1 MQTRRHILTLAAAL
15 SLAAT
20 AAAAPNG
27 DRPLEPG
34 PARLQLEELWRV
46 GGLDDDENLFGVI
59 DGVTADADGNLYLL
73 DVQLTEVQVFSPDG
87 EHLRNLGQ
95 EGDGPGE
102 MRRPSEVLLLP
113 DGSVGVVQA
122 FPGRIIKLTLD
133 GLPAGE
139 LRPGGDDPTAG
150 GMFALR
156 AAQVVGGE
164 LVCSGARMARGETTR
179 KAVHFLASFDLGG
192 AEKVRYLEL
201 TTEREMGRSQVRED
215 EEFFPHAGGWT
226 ALADGRVVVAPE
238 RNGYRLEVRTPDGQ
252 VQAELT
258 RPYRAWQRTEE
269 EKAEVSSMM
278 GRFGPRNRPRPDF
291 VVLPT
296 EKDILRVRDGG
307 DGTVW
312 VLPSRGVRE
321 QPAGVHSTWDV
332 FATDGRWLRQ
342 VSVVCEGD
350 GRNDALFFTG
360 DGRAVLVRE
369 HAGAM
374 RAFRG
379 AATGEDEADA
389 GEAQPLEIVV
399 YRIVH

>member
-1 MQTRRHILTLAAAL
+1 MIAVTQRNGAGGEALAEGRTIGLGHDAAVGNNNDPTVGTVPDQPAEALPKPEDPDLLVGFETADDAAVYRVSPEIAVISTADYITPVVDDPLWFGRVAAANSL
-15 SLAAT
+15 SDVWAM
-20 AAAAPNG
+20 G
-27 DRPLEPG
+27 GRPVMALNLVNFPSRVLDPG
-34 PARLQLEELWRV
+34 
-46 GGLDDDENLFGVI
+46 I
-59 DGVTADADGNLYLL
+59 
-73 DVQLTEVQVFSPDG
+73 
-87 EHLRNLGQ
+87 LREIL
-95 EGDGPGE
+95 
-102 MRRPSEVLLLP
+102 
-113 DGSVGVVQA
+113 
-122 FPGRIIKLTLD
+122 
-133 GLPAGE
+133 
-139 LRPGGDDPTAG
+139 
-150 GMFALR
+150 
-156 AAQVVGGE
+156 
-164 LVCSGARMARGETTR
+164 
-179 KAVHFLASFDLGG
+179 LGG